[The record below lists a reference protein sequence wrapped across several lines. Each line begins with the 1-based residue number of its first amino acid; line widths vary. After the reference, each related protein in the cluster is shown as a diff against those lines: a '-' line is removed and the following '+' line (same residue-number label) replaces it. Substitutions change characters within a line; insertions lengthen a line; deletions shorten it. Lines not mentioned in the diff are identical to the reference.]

1 MKRMMTRT
9 KLTHKSRWGCGAFSS
24 ALLLALS
31 ACETPPVLTGPEPVA
46 TLSHSPALQE
56 QPVAK
61 PAAKPRPVRKPTT
74 LKPDPVPPVEST
86 PIDPTLGQVAAI
98 SPSASSIKVLG
109 QSAQAV
115 RSRLGTPANERS
127 QGPARIWRY
136 QGNEC
141 SVEVYFYLDTARGDF
156 FALDQRLSGA
166 AADAETCLGTVQGGT
181 RG

>member
-1 MKRMMTRT
+1 MKRMMARS
-9 KLTHKSRWGCGAFSS
+9 KLTLKNRWGSSALSS

-31 ACETPPVLTGPEPVA
+31 ACETPPVLTAPEPVA
-46 TLSHSPALQE
+46 TVTHSPILQE
-56 QPVAK
+56 QPAAK
-61 PAAKPRPVRKPTT
+61 PVAKPRPVRKPTT
-74 LKPDPVPPVEST
+74 LKPDPVMPVETT
-86 PIDPTLGQVAAI
+86 PIDPVPGQMAAI
-98 SPSASSIKVLG
+98 SPATSAVKVMG
-109 QSAQAV
+109 QSAQTV
-115 RSRLGTPANERS
+115 RSRLGTPASERS

-141 SVEVYFYLDTARGDF
+141 TVEVYFYLDTARGDF